1 METSPAL
8 LAPPGGEQAGARS
21 CPQGRDWDRDRL
33 PVAAAG
39 TAGRLGPGSSRP
51 RSPLLRDRRRRRW
64 AQRRHGVPQHPHPE
78 LTSAATTSS
87 TPTRSRRQT
96 PPRPPP
102 FPARDP
108 QPHPARA
115 CGPAFCAGAAAGGR
129 EEPSRVWRA
138 GPAPRQPLRAPR
150 GPAGWGK
157 KPSQQHLTLRR
168 PAGEATDSP
177 GISVGGRRSPP
188 GDPLLPLSSAPVPAG
203 WVHQRWTGCLRPITL
218 LSALLGRLR
227 APLLFNSLFQAIGK
241 ALKIGTR
248 GNKVILL
255 LNPRLN
261 SNDDWSEGKR
271 SELRWHL
278 PYICLSFLDLQK
290 YQISSRNFDSA
301 VAGYVPP
308 FWGLRVQSVFFYGL
322 SEDHILDVGG
332 LFIGLGVNKLTW
344 NVRD

>member
-1 METSPAL
+1 MGLGRRAATRARGGPAGSLGPLGAGEVDTPLSAPQNMETSPAL

-188 GDPLLPLSSAPVPAG
+188 RGSPVTPQQCPGTGWLGPSALDGVFEAHNAALCSRGAPSCSAPV
-203 WVHQRWTGCLRPITL
+203 
-218 LSALLGRLR
+218 
-227 APLLFNSLFQAIGK
+227 
-241 ALKIGTR
+241 
-248 GNKVILL
+248 
-255 LNPRLN
+255 
-261 SNDDWSEGKR
+261 
-271 SELRWHL
+271 
-278 PYICLSFLDLQK
+278 
-290 YQISSRNFDSA
+290 
-301 VAGYVPP
+301 
-308 FWGLRVQSVFFYGL
+308 
-322 SEDHILDVGG
+322 
-332 LFIGLGVNKLTW
+332 
-344 NVRD
+344 